1 MISKKNWNNLRG
13 YIYSLRNENL
23 KLIFKILKYM
33 DIIVV
38 INVEEEI
45 KKLKEVR
52 NNGNNKNGFR
62 SGRTY

>member
-33 DIIVV
+33 DIIAV